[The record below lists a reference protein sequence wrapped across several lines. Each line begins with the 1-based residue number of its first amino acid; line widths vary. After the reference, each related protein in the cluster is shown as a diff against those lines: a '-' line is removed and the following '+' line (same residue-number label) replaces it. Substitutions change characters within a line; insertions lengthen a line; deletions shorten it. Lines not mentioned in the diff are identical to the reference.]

1 MSNKNYVRGRA
12 FEYSVMAFFRK
23 RGYYCLRA
31 YGSKGLYDVIAIP
44 PKHKTGI
51 FNYPL
56 LIQAK
61 LNGYVRISSN
71 SYDVNNES
79 YSLAE
84 MNFVTDSANGYTGG
98 IAFRTNSGERIILK
112 VFDLL
117 DRDDN
122 GKHYSR

>member
-1 MSNKNYVRGRA
+1 MSNKNYIRGRA

-56 LIQAK
+56 LIQAN
-61 LNGYVRISSN
+61 LIGYVPPKERAKLEDEKWQGMVLIAFKGEN
-71 SYDVNNES
+71 KR
-79 YSLAE
+79 
-84 MNFVTDSANGYTGG
+84 